1 MAPATIHIC
10 SHSVGMGRN
19 KKYIFRLDVTVDD
32 APVVAVPEPAT
43 GLQVWSVEIVMR
55 GSSAV

>member
-1 MAPATIHIC
+1 MTMNSILVMAPATVHIC

-32 APVVAVPEPAT
+32 APVVAVPELAT
-43 GLQVWSVEIVMR
+43 GSLRVE
-55 GSSAV
+55 